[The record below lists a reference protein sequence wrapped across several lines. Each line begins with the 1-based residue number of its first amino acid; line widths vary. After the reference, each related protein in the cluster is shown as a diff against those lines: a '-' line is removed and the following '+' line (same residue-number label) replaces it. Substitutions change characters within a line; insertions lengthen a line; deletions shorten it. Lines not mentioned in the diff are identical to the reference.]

1 MRKSSGQKPEWM
13 IQKKKVHP
21 CDGYFSKA
29 LNSLKQNLVCSL
41 ISNCFM
47 WQYHFLTCI
56 SLWGL
61 RELREVSL
69 KKLEEKMWSNK
80 FLIASYTFFSGF
92 PGEQAL
98 YNLRCNDD
106 SNIPPVQLQTAKQ
119 PWKLDLKSV
128 FSLYVRIWT

>member
-1 MRKSSGQKPEWM
+1 
-13 IQKKKVHP
+13 
-21 CDGYFSKA
+21 
-29 LNSLKQNLVCSL
+29 
-41 ISNCFM
+41 
-47 WQYHFLTCI
+47 
-56 SLWGL
+56 
-61 RELREVSL
+61 
-69 KKLEEKMWSNK
+69 MWSNK